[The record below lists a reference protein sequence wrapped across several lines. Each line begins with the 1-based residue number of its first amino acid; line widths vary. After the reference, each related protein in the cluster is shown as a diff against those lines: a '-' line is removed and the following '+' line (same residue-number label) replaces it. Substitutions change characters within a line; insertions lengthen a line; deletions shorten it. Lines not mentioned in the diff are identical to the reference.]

1 VSSQWH
7 SVKEKLHGE
16 PQREIAREPQNV
28 QISLRQFMIYI
39 SLKEKKATMTL
50 RHEENPQRNCTLM
63 TQILQI
69 SADDGK
75 MTELTGVRFLR

>member
-16 PQREIAREPQNV
+16 PHREIAREPQNV

-39 SLKEKKATMTL
+39 SLKEK
-50 RHEENPQRNCTLM
+50 
-63 TQILQI
+63 
-69 SADDGK
+69 
-75 MTELTGVRFLR
+75 